1 MMSIIS
7 SPMILVYGVLQV
19 QMHLGRFARA
29 SAVWG
34 DALGWVPS
42 QMGMD
47 PKCSHPSLGQA

>member
-7 SPMILVYGVLQV
+7 SMILVYGVLQV